1 MRSTS
6 IWELRVL
13 TRRTGFTCFGA
24 PRVLPTTN
32 PTSKIVGLRSTGDPS
47 ARTHIQRPTSI
58 SRFSARR
65 CSSYGFSR
73 WWSSPP
79 GMLRPLAEERLH
91 SSGFGCQKVVPHGIA
106 PQSDE
111 LFFDLA
117 CRSCAKWALN
127 LMQATV
133 CLRSAPASERAAAQ
147 PNSLTLQP
155 ARLIQVTPP
164 RSRCISLRHLM
175 LAVRINS
182 RDTFGGSRWSRN
194 RLRQ

>member
-1 MRSTS
+1 MRWGCVSCGIKS
-6 IWELRVL
+6 GNGVFLPKM
-13 TRRTGFTCFGA
+13 GA
-24 PRVLPTTN
+24 PFPFPVRCSGRALKYN
-32 PTSKIVGLRSTGDPS
+32 GQSISLRS
-47 ARTHIQRPTSI
+47 RPVAVLYTASCCGNPLWQVCFVHSLRNASI
-58 SRFSARR
+58 RQ
-65 CSSYGFSR
+65 GFV
-73 WWSSPP
+73 
-79 GMLRPLAEERLH
+79 
-91 SSGFGCQKVVPHGIA
+91 SGKVVPHEI
-106 PQSDE
+106 PPRSDE
-111 LFFDLA
+111 PFFDLA

-127 LMQATV
+127 LMQATA

-194 RLRQ
+194 RLRH